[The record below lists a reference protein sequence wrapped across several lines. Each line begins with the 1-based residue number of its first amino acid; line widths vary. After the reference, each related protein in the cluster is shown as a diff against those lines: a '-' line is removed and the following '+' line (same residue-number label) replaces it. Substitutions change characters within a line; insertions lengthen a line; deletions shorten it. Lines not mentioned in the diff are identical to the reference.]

1 MIFNKSK
8 EETVGNDF
16 VYSQL
21 LKSVKEFALIMTDIE
36 GFILE
41 WNKGAE
47 KIFKYSEEEVKGE
60 NISFIYKNND
70 SRSLKKELAKA
81 LETGEY
87 NFETVRITKEES
99 PFIADVTIIPLFYED
114 KKLFGYSF
122 LIKNLSY
129 YPGSQV
135 PQKLIRLNKE
145 LEEEIE
151 LRIKVERSLREKEK
165 EQLDLL
171 EHAPVGIIWTSSSDE
186 IKLVNKTL
194 MELWHYEKEDL
205 ANKNISLLFLKK
217 DEAKILLSDTKSGR
231 LVNNYKTV
239 FLNKFGEQRNV
250 SINTSAYSLEDQV
263 IHHRWYIQ
271 DITDKIKGE
280 KAIAEKERLG
290 RILDDSSNEIYII
303 DCKTKHFVHVNQ
315 GALQNL
321 GYTPEEILEMTP
333 LHIAPEF
340 NAEKFEQMIGP
351 VIRGERDTLFLE
363 SIHKRKDG
371 SIYPVEV
378 RLQLNNSE
386 ERPVL
391 VAIIMDISERKRTQN
406 KLERMLRDN
415 KIARAKAEQAAD
427 KFILLA
433 KCSEIL
439 NSSINYKTTLTNAAK
454 LLVPQLAD
462 WIAIDLVDEKKNIY
476 RVALQ
481 HANPGL
487 KDAAKQLMK
496 YVPRK
501 EINVGAVAVVETGK
515 SLFYQDVKQA
525 QIEKYSTDKT
535 HFKLAKKL
543 GIQSSLLVP
552 LKVRNYVLG
561 CLTLVYS
568 GKNYTPEEL
577 SLAEEI
583 AKRMAVAIENAKLF
597 TEVQKL
603 NTQLLKRAEE
613 LTASNSELE
622 RFAYVASHD
631 LQEPL
636 RVITSFLQLL
646 DKKCGEQLDVKA
658 KEYISYAVDGSMRM
672 RQLIRDLLN
681 YSRID
686 SGRSIRTKV
695 DLNVVL
701 NEVVNNLS
709 TSVIENKAVL
719 DISELPEIKANKAQ
733 MVQLFQNL
741 ISNSIKYRKKD
752 RQPKITITCNNK
764 MNSHQITIA
773 DNGIGVAESYHNRIF
788 EMFQRLHTR
797 DEYTG
802 TGIGLAICKKIMD
815 HHNGSIDIVSKEGE
829 GAKFI
834 LSFHKE

>member
-1 MIFNKSK
+1 MIFNKNK

-16 VYSQL
+16 AYSQL
-21 LKSVKEFALIMTDIE
+21 LKSVKEFALIMTDTE
-36 GFILE
+36 GTVLE
-41 WNKGAE
+41 WNRGAE
-47 KIFKYSEEEVKGE
+47 KIFNYTEEEVKGE
-60 NISFIYKNND
+60 NISLIYKNND
-70 SRSLKKELAKA
+70 SRSLKKELAKS

-99 PFIADVTIIPLFYED
+99 PFIADVTIAPLFDEY
-114 KKLFGYSF
+114 KKHFGFSF

-129 YPGSQV
+129 NSGLQV
-135 PQKLIRLNKE
+135 SEKLISLNKE

-205 ANKNISLLFLKK
+205 ANKNISLLFHKK
-217 DEAKILLSDTKSGR
+217 DEAEMLLNDTKSGR
-231 LVNNYKTV
+231 TINNYRTV
-239 FLNKFGEQRNV
+239 FLNKYNELRDV
-250 SINTSAYSLEDQV
+250 SINTSSYSLEDQV
-263 IHHRWYIQ
+263 IHQRWYIH

-303 DCKTKHFVHVNQ
+303 DCNTKHFVHVNQ

-321 GYTPEEILEMTP
+321 GYTAEEILKMTP

-351 VIRGERDTLFLE
+351 IQRGERDTLFFE

-378 RLQLNNSE
+378 RLQINNSE
-386 ERPVL
+386 EKPVL

-406 KLERMLRDN
+406 KLEIMLQDN

-462 WIAIDLVDEKKNIY
+462 WIAIDLADEQKNIS
-476 RVALQ
+476 RVAL
-481 HANPGL
+481 HHTDLRLN
-487 KDAAKQLMK
+487 DVAKQFMN
-496 YVPRK
+496 YAPRK
-501 EINVGAVAVVETGK
+501 EINAGAAAVIETGK
-515 SLFYQDVKQA
+515 SLLYQDIKPA
-525 QIEKYSTDKT
+525 LLEKYATDKT
-535 HFKLAKKL
+535 HLQLAKML

-568 GKNYTPEEL
+568 GKNYSIEDL
-577 SLAEEI
+577 SLAEEV

-597 TEVQKL
+597 TEVHKL
-603 NTQLLKRAEE
+603 NTQLIKRAEE

-646 DKKCGEQLDVKA
+646 DKKCGNQLDEKG

-681 YSRID
+681 YSRLD
-686 SGRSIRTKV
+686 AGRAIRTKV

-701 NEVVNNLS
+701 SEVVNNLS
-709 TSVIENKAVL
+709 TSLIENKAVL
-719 DISELPEIKANKAQ
+719 EISELPAIKANKAQ

-752 RQPKITITCNNK
+752 LQPKITLTCRSNMKSHLITVK
-764 MNSHQITIA
+764 
-773 DNGIGVAESYHNRIF
+773 DNGIGIAESYHSRIF

-815 HHNGSIDIVSKEGE
+815 HHNGSIDIVSREGE
-829 GAKFI
+829 GAEFL
-834 LSFHKE
+834 LSFNKE